1 MIFTRCLGCVHFKE
15 DIMKVISLI
24 FIFLIGILAI
34 SAIVMFLAGAVKI
47 ALSLAVIFCVYAAV
61 ELLVK

>member
-1 MIFTRCLGCVHFKE
+1 
-15 DIMKVISLI
+15 MKVISLI

-34 SAIVMFLAGAVKI
+34 SAIGTFLAGAIKI

>member
-1 MIFTRCLGCVHFKE
+1 MIFTRCLGCLHFKE

>member
-1 MIFTRCLGCVHFKE
+1 
-15 DIMKVISLI
+15 MKVISLI

-34 SAIVMFLAGAVKI
+34 SAIVMFLAGAIKI

-61 ELLVK
+61 ELLIK